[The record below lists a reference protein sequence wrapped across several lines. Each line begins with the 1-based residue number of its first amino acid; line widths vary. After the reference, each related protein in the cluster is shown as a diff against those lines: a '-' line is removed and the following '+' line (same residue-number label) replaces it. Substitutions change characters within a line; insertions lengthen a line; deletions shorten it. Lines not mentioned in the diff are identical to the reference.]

1 MTGKLKKFCAKIPG
15 LKKLT
20 TPKPVIPVLRLE
32 GAIGNM
38 GGMRPGLTIAS
49 CAKLMEQAFENDKA
63 PAVAVIINSPGGLP
77 VQSVLIHQRLRFLA
91 TQKKKKLLVFV
102 EDVAASGGYM
112 IACAGDEIFAQ
123 HASIVGS
130 IGVISSGFGFTGL
143 IDKIGVE
150 RRVYTAGK
158 SKSQLDS
165 FLPEDPEKIARFK
178 ELQQDLHGHFIELVK
193 ECRGD
198 RLGESPDD
206 DLFSGAFWT
215 GAQAEKLGLI
225 DGIGEIR
232 QIIEQ
237 RYGDKARLEMIEA
250 KKTFPWSSSP
260 VGVHMKAGIS
270 ADLGTLADNLPKAA
284 LATLEERDLW
294 ARFGL

>member
-1 MTGKLKKFCAKIPG
+1 MTGKIKKFCAKIPG

-20 TPKPVIPVLRLE
+20 SSKPVIPVLRLE

-38 GGMRPGLTIAS
+38 GGMRPGMTIGS
-49 CAKLMEQAFENDKA
+49 TAKLIEQAFENEKA
-63 PAVAVIINSPGGLP
+63 EAVAVIINSPGGLP
-77 VQSVLIHQRLRFLA
+77 VQSALIHQRLRFLA
-91 TQKKKKLLVFV
+91 DKKEKKILVFV
-102 EDVAASGGYM
+102 EDAAASGGYM

-130 IGVISSGFGFTGL
+130 IGVISAGFGFTGL

-165 FLPEDPEKIARFK
+165 FLPEDPEKIERFK
-178 ELQQDLHGHFIELVK
+178 ELQLDLHAHFIDLVK
-193 ECRGD
+193 QSRGD
-198 RLGESPDD
+198 RLTSDADE

-215 GAQAEKLGLI
+215 GAQACELGLV

-232 QIIEQ
+232 QIIEE
-237 RYGDKARLEMIEA
+237 RYGDKAKMDVIEA
-250 KKTFPWSSSP
+250 KKTFPWSSAP
-260 VGVHMKAGIS
+260 VGVSSG
-270 ADLGTLADNLPKAA
+270 LAIDQMAAQLPKAA

-294 ARFGL
+294 SRLGV